1 MYYCSYWLQPL
12 IIYIY
17 IYIYIETSYYS
28 TWVSKGNDGAT
39 CFTGIT
45 LLMSCFVGPWPA
57 QSYSRKK
64 SNVIAYSNE
73 TWLVFFNTK
82 IKGLY
87 EPPSTVAEILSQI
100 SGSLWSHLS
109 GKQNWFFIL
118 FVGLVVSGGGGG
130 SSGCGCAWW

>member
-1 MYYCSYWLQPL
+1 MLMLHNIALTGYSHLLFIYIYKPL
-12 IIYIY
+12 IIVL
-17 IYIYIETSYYS
+17 ESARVMS
-28 TWVSKGNDGAT
+28 VPLASPA
-39 CFTGIT
+39 
-45 LLMSCFVGPWPA
+45 LLYWWAVLLGPD
-57 QSYSRKK
+57 QRNRTHEKN

-82 IKGLY
+82 MKGLY

-118 FVGLVVSGGGGG
+118 FVGLVVSGGSG

>member
-1 MYYCSYWLQPL
+1 MLL
-12 IIYIY
+12 LVTDTYIY
-17 IYIYIETSYYS
+17 IYIYIKKPLIIVLESARVMS
-28 TWVSKGNDGAT
+28 VPLASPA
-39 CFTGIT
+39 
-45 LLMSCFVGPWPA
+45 LLYWWAVLLGPD
-57 QSYSRKK
+57 QRNRTHEKK
-64 SNVIAYSNE
+64 SNFIAYSNE

-130 SSGCGCAWW
+130 GNSGCGCIWW